1 MKCQSQTATGS
12 IRDHNQDFWLINE
25 KAGLAMISDGTG
37 PEGARAAKELL
48 KLASGLLLE
57 NAHVF
62 SAEEAPQKLAEAF
75 AEAQKRNGTHLTES
89 IKGFAALWLH
99 RQQISLVWSGS
110 CRVESAARFC
120 GKIADRIPEIRLV
133 SLPIQPGAAF
143 MLSSEGVALALTN
156 QYFAGIVHDLC
167 REPVGEK
174 LDFFWSELARDYDGD
189 DRTMLLIE
197 VESTD
202 RNLGCPKEFELFT
215 DFDRQFSI
223 PLWLPAS
230 LGAIFSMTGLWLLRK
245 AYLSLK
251 ENPLFAQLKKLAEEN
266 LK

>member
-1 MKCQSQTATGS
+1 MKCQLRTATGA

-25 KAGLAMISDGTG
+25 RGGLAMIADGTG
-37 PEGARAAKELL
+37 PEGALAAKELL
-48 KLASGLLLE
+48 QLSSDLVLE

-75 AEAQKRNGTHLTES
+75 ADTQKRNGAHLIDS
-89 IKGFAALWLH
+89 IKGFAALWIH

-120 GKIADRIPEIRLV
+120 GKIADRIPNIRLV
-133 SLPIQPGAAF
+133 SLPVEPSAAF
-143 MLSSEGVALALTN
+143 MLSSEGVALALKN
-156 QYFAGIVHDLC
+156 QYFAGLTHDLC

-174 LDFFWSELARDYDGD
+174 LEFFWSELERDYDGD

-197 VESTD
+197 IESTD
-202 RNLGCPKEFELFT
+202 RSLGCPKELELFT

-245 AYLSLK
+245 VYLSLK
-251 ENPLFAQLKKLAEEN
+251 ENSIFAQLKKLAEEN

>member
-1 MKCQSQTATGS
+1 MKCLSQTAAGS

-25 KAGLAMISDGTG
+25 KAGLAMVADGTG
-37 PEGARAAKELL
+37 PDGARAAAELL
-48 KLASGLLLE
+48 NLASALLLE

-75 AEAQKRNGTHLTES
+75 AETQKRNGAHLTES
-89 IKGFAALWLH
+89 IKGFAAIWLH

-133 SLPIQPGAAF
+133 SLPVQPGSAF
-143 MLSSEGVALALTN
+143 MLSSEGVVMALNN
-156 QYFAGIVHDLC
+156 QYFSGLAHDLC
-167 REPVGEK
+167 LKPGSEK
-174 LDFFWSELARDYDGD
+174 FEFFWKELARDYDGD
-189 DRTMLLIE
+189 DRTLLLIDIE
-197 VESTD
+197 EAD
-202 RNLGCPKEFELFT
+202 RKLGCPKEIELFT

-230 LGAIFSMTGLWLLRK
+230 LGAIFSVTGLWLLRK
-245 AYLSLK
+245 IYFTLK
-251 ENPLFAQLKKLAEEN
+251 ENPVFIQLKKLAKEN